1 MSRRVLLATLATTLA
16 LILAGLFLA
25 AAPANA
31 AGAVCSSDPVSGPP
45 GTRFNINCIGFS
57 ANIHVNAYVV
67 EPDGRA
73 VSAVQVVGFGSN
85 VGGGDI
91 LTDAA
96 GNASFVWQSQDG
108 RTELPGGGSFGHQ
121 IGEWTWVV
129 HELGFNNSVLAQGQ
143 AKLTIES
150 YQWEQ
155 AGATLDSE
163 STDNKLH
170 TFHGSGFAPN
180 EYVNL
185 WVSLPLHCSGRGNV
199 EGASADDPLFQGL
212 FDGFIGPNTVKANE
226 FGDISFTI
234 LFTSRACRGYYK
246 VTAYALGSGYGAIT
260 EIAVGGEALI
270 TALGVS
276 VSAVPDS
283 IDALDPVLTL
293 LGNGWGANEN
303 INCWSTR
310 PDGRSFSLGTISAD
324 AAGHFAWDVHISGFD
339 SFAPF
344 ASEEPG
350 MWSVTCRAPAGGA
363 TALTTVM
370 VHALTVD
377 P

>member
-1 MSRRVLLATLATTLA
+1 MSRRVLLAIFATTLA
-16 LILAGLFLA
+16 LILGGSFLA
-25 AAPANA
+25 AAPASA
-31 AGAVCSSDPVSGPP
+31 AGASCASDPVSGPP
-45 GTRFNINCIGFS
+45 GTRFTIQCSGFS
-57 ANIHVNAYVV
+57 ANTHVNAYVV

-73 VSAVQVVGFGSN
+73 VSAVQIVGFISN
-85 VGGGDI
+85 AGGGDI
-91 LTDAA
+91 LTSAD

-121 IGEWTWVV
+121 LGDWTWVV
-129 HELGFNNSVLAQGQ
+129 HELGLNKAVLTQGQ
-143 AKLTIES
+143 AKLTIEA
-150 YQWEQ
+150 YHWEQ
-155 AGATLDSE
+155 VGATLHSE
-163 STDNKLH
+163 TSDNKLH
-170 TFHGSGFAPN
+170 SFYGSGFARD

-185 WVSLPLHCSGRGNV
+185 WVSLPANCSGRGNV

-226 FGDISFTI
+226 LGEISFTI

-246 VTAYALGSGYGAIT
+246 VTAYALGSGYGATT

-270 TALGVS
+270 TSLGVS
-276 VSAVPDS
+276 IAAVPNS

-293 LGNGWGANEN
+293 LGNGWSANEA

-310 PDGRSFSLGTISAD
+310 PDGRSFSLGTTNAD
-324 AAGHFAWDVHISGFD
+324 VAGHFAWDAHISGFD

-350 MWSVTCRAPAGGA
+350 LWSVTCRAPASGN

>member
-1 MSRRVLLATLATTLA
+1 MSRRVLFLVLA
-16 LILAGLFLA
+16 LVLAGLFFA

-31 AGAVCSSDPVSGPP
+31 AGASCWSDPVSGPP
-45 GTRFNINCIGFS
+45 GTKFSVYCSGFS
-57 ANIHVNAYVV
+57 PNTHVNAYVV

-73 VSAVQVVGFGSN
+73 ISAGQIVGFLSN
-85 VGGGDI
+85 VGGGDV
-91 LTDAA
+91 LTDAYGEA
-96 GNASFVWQSQDG
+96 NFVWQSQDG
-108 RTELPGGGSFGHQ
+108 RTELPGGGSFAHQ
-121 IGEWTWVV
+121 LGEWTWVV
-129 HELGFNNSVLAQGQ
+129 HELGLNKTVLTQGQ
-143 AKLTIES
+143 TKVTIEA
-150 YQWEQ
+150 YHWEQ
-155 AGATLDSE
+155 TGAELVSE
-163 STDNKLH
+163 TSDNKLH
-170 TFHGSGFAPN
+170 HFYGRGFWRD

-185 WVSLPLHCSGRGNV
+185 WVSLPLNCSGRSNV

-212 FDGFIGPNTVKANE
+212 FDGFIGPNTVKADE
-226 FGDISFTI
+226 YGEIDFTI

-260 EIAVGGEALI
+260 EIAVGGDAIVES
-270 TALGVS
+270 LGVT
-276 VSAVPDS
+276 VDAVPDS

-293 LGNGWGANEN
+293 LGNGWGANEA

-310 PDGRSFSLGTISAD
+310 PDGRSFSLGTVTAD

-350 MWSVTCRAPAGGA
+350 YWSVTCRAPASGA
-363 TALTTVM
+363 TALTRVM